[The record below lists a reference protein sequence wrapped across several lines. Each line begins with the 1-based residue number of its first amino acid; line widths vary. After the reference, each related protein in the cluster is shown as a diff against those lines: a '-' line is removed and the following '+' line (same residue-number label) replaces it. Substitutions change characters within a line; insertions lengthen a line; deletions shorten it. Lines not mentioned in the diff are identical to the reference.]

1 MSNMPTTLTAA
12 QERTREW
19 LDSQTEADELESIAE
34 SSVVDSLDDYKYSEH
49 TFNDQDDDDDDED
62 EGEEVSTIAL
72 GTRAGDSKGSII
84 RDTLRDLLNSINS
97 IQTVGNVN
105 ISNSTNVHIG
115 NVTNINGNIQIIA
128 ETTTTSPRPA
138 RHSQRA
144 RRRVASP
151 VPGNEEHRPNNGQ
164 EEQELDEAE
173 ERVNANVFI
182 SRQKFK
188 IPKELC
194 SIVPRHSW
202 LAQMPME
209 EPVKLQLPVK
219 YVVILHTATESS
231 EKRAIN
237 VRLIRDIQ
245 CFHIESRG
253 WNDIAYNFL
262 IGCDGNIYEGRGWQT
277 VGAHTLGY
285 NRIALGIS
293 FVGCFMRE
301 LPTEDAL
308 NMCRNLLARGVED
321 GHIDPDYRLICHCQC
336 NSTESPGRMLFE
348 EIQTWPH
355 FYNIA
360 QE

>member
-1 MSNMPTTLTAA
+1 MSNMPTLTAA

-19 LDSQTEADELESIAE
+19 LESQDDELESIAE

-49 TFNDQDDDDDDED
+49 TFTEQEDDDDDDD
-62 EGEEVSTIAL
+62 DTGEEISTVAL
-72 GTRAGDSKGSII
+72 GTRMGDSKGSII

-128 ETTTTSPRPA
+128 ETATPRP
-138 RHSQRA
+138 RNSHRV
-144 RRRVASP
+144 RRKASP
-151 VPGNEEHRPNNGQ
+151 ANAPDPGEHKN
-164 EEQELDEAE
+164 EEQELDESE
-173 ERVNANVFI
+173 ERVNSNVFI
-182 SRQKFK
+182 SSQKFK

-262 IGCDGNIYEGRGWQT
+262 IGCDGNIYEGRGWET

-285 NRIALGIS
+285 NKIALGIS
-293 FVGCFMRE
+293 FIGCFMRE
-301 LPTEDAL
+301 LPTTDAL

-321 GHIDPDYRLICHCQC
+321 GYISADYRLICHCQC
-336 NSTESPGRMLFE
+336 NSTESPGRRLFE

-355 FYNIA
+355 FFNIA
-360 QE
+360 QDEQ